1 MVKADLRDRKGITV
15 IALVITIIVLLIL
28 AGISI
33 MMLTGDNGIIK
44 EANNSKE
51 QVEIQAEKENI
62 DMSIVALIGEKRNG
76 KVEITDRDKLEQK
89 LRNNY
94 NSQKIDVSIIQD
106 QDPYIFGIEY
116 LETKRKYYV
125 TAEGDVTD
133 SIELKLVIEYKTS
146 DGTVISRK
154 LQEYTNEN
162 INVGKLELSEE
173 IKKKIIMNLKEQK

>member
-1 MVKADLRDRKGITV
+1 MKSKLRNNKGVTI
-15 IALVITIIVLLIL
+15 IALAITIIVLLIL

-106 QDPYIFGIEY
+106 QGPYIFGIEY

-173 IKKKIIMNLKEQK
+173 IKKKTIMNLKEQK